1 MSGTGE
7 GEWRTTKKMKNKREE
22 MKGMTNKNF
31 MTAQDVADALGVSKS
46 YAYKLVRQ
54 LNDEMEALG
63 YITVRGRV
71 DANYFRKKVCYS
83 E

>member
-1 MSGTGE
+1 MA
-7 GEWRTTKKMKNKREE
+7 KNNERKNRREE
-22 MKGMTNKNF
+22 IKRMTNKNF

-71 DANYFRKKVCYS
+71 DANYFRKKVGYS

>member
-7 GEWRTTKKMKNKREE
+7 GEWRRTMKMKNKREE
-22 MKGMTNKNF
+22 MKCMTNKNF

>member
-1 MSGTGE
+1 MA
-7 GEWRTTKKMKNKREE
+7 KKNEREE
-22 MKGMTNKNF
+22 MKHMTNKNF
-31 MTAQDVADALGVSKS
+31 LTAQDVADALGVSKS

-54 LNDEMEALG
+54 LNDEMKALG

>member
-1 MSGTGE
+1 
-7 GEWRTTKKMKNKREE
+7 
-22 MKGMTNKNF
+22 MTNKNF

-83 E
+83 EV

>member
-1 MSGTGE
+1 
-7 GEWRTTKKMKNKREE
+7 
-22 MKGMTNKNF
+22 MTNKNF

-63 YITVRGRV
+63 YITVRAEWMRITFV
-71 DANYFRKKVCYS
+71 KKYVTANKGKEVVEWLYTKIMPQERGG
-83 E
+83 

>member
-1 MSGTGE
+1 
-7 GEWRTTKKMKNKREE
+7 
-22 MKGMTNKNF
+22 

-63 YITVRGRV
+63 YTFDVKG
-71 DANYFRKKVCYS
+71 DKTH

>member
-1 MSGTGE
+1 MA
-7 GEWRTTKKMKNKREE
+7 KNKENEKQTRGDEVYDE
-22 MKGMTNKNF
+22 QEF
-31 MTAQDVADALGVSKS
+31 YDSQDVADALGVSKS

>member
-1 MSGTGE
+1 MA
-7 GEWRTTKKMKNKREE
+7 KNNERKNRREE
-22 MKGMTNKNF
+22 MKRMTNKNF

>member
-1 MSGTGE
+1 MA
-7 GEWRTTKKMKNKREE
+7 KNNERKNRREE
-22 MKGMTNKNF
+22 MKRMTNKNF
-31 MTAQDVADALGVSKS
+31 MTAQDVADALGVSKF

>member
-1 MSGTGE
+1 MAKNNERKNRRGE
-7 GEWRTTKKMKNKREE
+7 IKR
-22 MKGMTNKNF
+22 MTNKNF

>member
-1 MSGTGE
+1 
-7 GEWRTTKKMKNKREE
+7 
-22 MKGMTNKNF
+22 MTNKNF

-71 DANYFRKKVCYS
+71 DANYFRKKVCYQRLRKATGQS
-83 E
+83 RCRSFSARRFRSI

>member
-1 MSGTGE
+1 M
-7 GEWRTTKKMKNKREE
+7 KKKNKREE
-22 MKGMTNKNF
+22 MKRMTNKNF
-31 MTAQDVADALGVSKS
+31 LTAQDVADALGVSKS

-63 YITVRGRV
+63 YIIVRGRV
-71 DANYFRKKVCYS
+71 DANYFRKKVYYS

>member
-1 MSGTGE
+1 
-7 GEWRTTKKMKNKREE
+7 
-22 MKGMTNKNF
+22 MTNKNF

-71 DANYFRKKVCYS
+71 DANYFRKKA
-83 E
+83 

>member
-1 MSGTGE
+1 M
-7 GEWRTTKKMKNKREE
+7 KKKNKREE
-22 MKGMTNKNF
+22 MKRMTNKIF
-31 MTAQDVADALGVSKS
+31 LTAQDVADALGVSKS
-46 YAYKLVRQ
+46 YVYKLVRQ

>member
-1 MSGTGE
+1 M
-7 GEWRTTKKMKNKREE
+7 KKKNKREE
-22 MKGMTNKNF
+22 MKRMTNKIF
-31 MTAQDVADALGVSKS
+31 LTAQDVADALGVSKS

>member
-1 MSGTGE
+1 MTKSERAE
-7 GEWRTTKKMKNKREE
+7 GGNTTKYRAGQLVRN
-22 MKGMTNKNF
+22 
-31 MTAQDVADALGVSKS
+31 DALGVSKS

>member
-1 MSGTGE
+1 MA
-7 GEWRTTKKMKNKREE
+7 KNNERKNRREE
-22 MKGMTNKNF
+22 IKRMTNKNF

>member
-1 MSGTGE
+1 
-7 GEWRTTKKMKNKREE
+7 
-22 MKGMTNKNF
+22 MTNKNF

-71 DANYFRKKVCYS
+71 DANYFRKKVYERSPVADSFIS
-83 E
+83 ERGKK

>member
-1 MSGTGE
+1 MA
-7 GEWRTTKKMKNKREE
+7 KNKENEKQTRGDEVYDE
-22 MKGMTNKNF
+22 QEFYDSPGCSRRF
-31 MTAQDVADALGVSKS
+31 SVSKS

>member
-1 MSGTGE
+1 MA
-7 GEWRTTKKMKNKREE
+7 KNNERKNRREE
-22 MKGMTNKNF
+22 IKRMTNKNF

-63 YITVRGRV
+63 SITVRGRV

>member
-1 MSGTGE
+1 MA
-7 GEWRTTKKMKNKREE
+7 KNNERKNRREE
-22 MKGMTNKNF
+22 IKRMTNKNF
-31 MTAQDVADALGVSKS
+31 MTAQDLADALGVSKS